1 MFSQGA
7 TKGLMA
13 GLIGTAVM
21 TAAENLEQR
30 LTHRSDSYVPARTM
44 ARLLRLRKPDRK
56 SLGRNWTMHWGTG
69 GLVGIARGLMATKG
83 LGGPLG
89 STLHFA
95 LRLST
100 DQFLENR
107 AGTSRPPK
115 DWPRD
120 ELVIDLLHKGIY
132 AYVTGAVAD
141 RLLQRRTNVLG

>member
-1 MFSQGA
+1 
-7 TKGLMA
+7 
-13 GLIGTAVM
+13 M

-30 LTHRSDSYVPARTM
+30 ITHRSDSYVPARTM
-44 ARLLRLRKPDRK
+44 ARHLGLRKPDQK

-69 GLVGIARGLMATKG
+69 ALVGIARGLMATSG
-83 LGGPLG
+83 LRGPLG

-107 AGTSRPPK
+107 AGTSAPPTE
-115 DWPRD
+115 WPRD
-120 ELVIDLLHKGIY
+120 ELIIDLLHKGIY

-141 RLLQRRTNVLG
+141 RLLPQRASALV